1 MKLNKLILAAHDF
14 SPSSKNAIKIAAD
27 IAFQTNSKLFLY
39 HVVSTSAFL
48 EAEAMYIYN
57 PDDDIK
63 KASAWMRRAISY
75 LKKNRPGLQIAF
87 EIDYGFLMPVLM
99 DKIQSMSPWLTVV
112 GVKKRKG
119 LDKVIFGDVCTTLAG
134 KVRSPLLVVPA
145 NAKSFDVNLVAY
157 GWDGKTAE
165 VHQLNPIKELIGSK
179 SNVQIKAV
187 NVSHYDQDVEQNKS
201 LFLGLLKKMFPNQLT
216 GIHQILGLD
225 KEHEFE
231 KAIQS
236 MKPDVLVIY
245 ARHYNIWQS
254 VFHKRFSKYAIKFTQ
269 IPVMIVSQ

>member
-1 MKLNKLILAAHDF
+1 MKSNKLILAAHDF

-48 EAEAMYIYN
+48 EAEALYIYN

-63 KASAWMRRAISY
+63 KVSAWMRRAISY
-75 LKKNRPGLQIAF
+75 LKKSRPGLQITF
-87 EIDYGFLMPVLM
+87 EVDYGFLLPVLS
-99 DKIQSMSPWLTVV
+99 DKIQSMSPWLSVF
-112 GVKKRKG
+112 GVKKRTG
-119 LDKVIFGDVCTTLAG
+119 LDKVIFGDVCTALVG
-134 KVRSPLLVVPA
+134 KVKSPLLVVPA

-254 VFHKRFSKYAIKFTQ
+254 VFHKRFSKYAIKYTQ
-269 IPVMIVSQ
+269 VPVMIVSQ